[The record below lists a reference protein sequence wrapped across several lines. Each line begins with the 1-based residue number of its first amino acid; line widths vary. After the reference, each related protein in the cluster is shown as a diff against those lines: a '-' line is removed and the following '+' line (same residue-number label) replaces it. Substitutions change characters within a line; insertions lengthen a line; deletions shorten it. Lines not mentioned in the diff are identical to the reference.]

1 MSGIFD
7 IIPLIISGLSLLS
20 SFEGSGNKEGG
31 KKILKECEEMIKRLS
46 PYQLQLLKKYIELW
60 TLNNND
66 KTEDVGLRL
75 L

>member
-1 MSGIFD
+1 MSAIFD

-31 KKILKECEEMIKRLS
+31 KKILKECEDMIKRLS
-46 PYQLQLLKKYIELW
+46 PYQLELLKKYI
-60 TLNNND
+60 NR
-66 KTEDVGLRL
+66 TENVGLRL

>member
-1 MSGIFD
+1 MSAIFD

-31 KKILKECEEMIKRLS
+31 KKILRECEDMIKRLS
-46 PYQLQLLKKYIELW
+46 PYQLELLKKYINSTSQL
-60 TLNNND
+60 T
-66 KTEDVGLRL
+66 TIGDVGLRL

>member
-1 MSGIFD
+1 MSAIFD

-31 KKILKECEEMIKRLS
+31 KKILRECEEMIKRLS
-46 PYQLQLLKKYIELW
+46 PYQLELLKKYIDRAE
-60 TLNNND
+60 N
-66 KTEDVGLRL
+66 VGLRL

>member
-7 IIPLIISGLSLLS
+7 IIPLIISGLLLS

-46 PYQLQLLKKYIELW
+46 PYQLQLLKKYI
-60 TLNNND
+60 D
-66 KTEDVGLRL
+66 KAENRSLIF
-75 L
+75 